1 MATTDSNANGDT
13 VTFTRLPKNVRP
25 TRYVLTLEPD
35 LVNFTFTGVEQVAV
49 EVVDSTDKIV
59 LNSFQL
65 EITDAAYEPANG
77 SKIASK
83 EVTLDNEEEKATITF
98 PSELKPGNGTLHLA
112 FKGIL
117 NDKLKGFY
125 RAKYPSTDGS
135 TPDRYV
141 ATTQFES
148 TYARWS
154 FPCWDEPAIKA
165 TFKVTLVAPKDTL
178 ALSNMPPVSESNR
191 EDGKQVVIFDE
202 SPLMSTYLLAFIIG
216 NFDYVE
222 TTTKTGVKVRVYTA
236 PGKKEQGLFALD
248 IGARS
253 LDYYTEYFNTPY
265 PLPKL
270 DLVSISDFAS
280 GAMENWGLT
289 TYREVLILVDPDI
302 TSADRKQRI
311 ALVVAHEVAHQ
322 WFGNLVTMEWWTHL
336 WL

>member
-1 MATTDSNANGDT
+1 MATTDSNANGNT

-191 EDGKQVVIFDE
+191 EDGKQVV
-202 SPLMSTYLLAFIIG
+202 SMKVLLCQHTYLLLSLVTLITSKQPPKLESKLGYILLLAKKNKDFLLWTSEP
-216 NFDYVE
+216 DRL
-222 TTTKTGVKVRVYTA
+222 TTT
-236 PGKKEQGLFALD
+236 P
-248 IGARS
+248 
-253 LDYYTEYFNTPY
+253 NT
-265 PLPKL
+265 
-270 DLVSISDFAS
+270 SI
-280 GAMENWGLT
+280 L
-289 TYREVLILVDPDI
+289 LIHCQSWI
-302 TSADRKQRI
+302 
-311 ALVVAHEVAHQ
+311 
-322 WFGNLVTMEWWTHL
+322 
-336 WL
+336 